1 VLVEDLRSVRVLIVS
16 NMAPDPERPALGA
29 FVRTQVAALRRI
41 PGIEV
46 CEHHFAPRS
55 PLDYLR
61 AAPAVR
67 RATRGLRFDVV
78 HAHFGLTAWPALA
91 ARARVRVLTMH
102 SMDLRHPRS
111 RRITLA
117 ALGRYDLAAAVSSD
131 LARLVPGAG
140 TTRRVAVLPCGV
152 DLERFRPIDR
162 REARRRLGLDPD
174 EPCLLFCH
182 DPGRADK
189 RFDLAREAAGDV
201 RLHVLGRVA
210 PDEVPLWHNAANA
223 VLVPSDFEGFGLAV
237 PEALACDVPVLATP
251 TGAHPAALH
260 GVPGTLC
267 APFSRDRW
275 RAALAPHLADPDPRV
290 PGRER
295 AALLG
300 ADVMARRVVEAW
312 QALLRSSLAS
322 TTPAPDGV
330 AAHA

>member
-1 VLVEDLRSVRVLIVS
+1 MLVEDLPRLRALIVS
-16 NMAPDPERPALGA
+16 NMAPDPARPALGS
-29 FVRTQVAALRRI
+29 FVRTQVAALRRV
-41 PGIEV
+41 PGVDIV
-46 CEHHFAPRS
+46 EHHFAPGS
-55 PLDYLR
+55 AAAYAR

-67 RATRGLRFDVV
+67 RATRGERFDVV

-102 SMDLRHPRS
+102 SGDLHHPRS

-117 ALGRYDLAAAVSSD
+117 ALRHYDLAAAVSSD

-140 TTRRVAVLPCGV
+140 MRRRVAILPCGV

-162 REARRRLGLDPD
+162 REARSRLGLDPD

-182 DPGRADK
+182 DPARADK
-189 RFDLAREAAGDV
+189 RFDLARQAAGDV
-201 RLHVLGRVA
+201 RLHSLGRVP

-251 TGAHPAALH
+251 TGIHPAALR

-267 APFSRDRW
+267 EPFDRDRW
-275 RAALAPHLADPDPRV
+275 RAALAPHLADPDPRIA
-290 PGRER
+290 GRER
-295 AALLG
+295 ARLLG
-300 ADVMARRVVEAW
+300 ADVMAERVVHAW
-312 QALLRSSLAS
+312 RSLAS
-322 TTPAPDGV
+322 RPAV
-330 AAHA
+330 SAHP